1 MKNEIVIK
9 TSRHI
14 IFCKSANEEKIIP
27 YLQKIGIIEDV
38 QYRSRN
44 EDEDIKTRKIINE
57 CRKIK
62 VEKKK
67 K

>member
-27 YLQKIGIIEDV
+27 YLKDLKIIEDV
-38 QYRSRN
+38 EYLPIN
-44 EDEDIKTRKIINE
+44 EDDKTLKIINE
-57 CRKIK
+57 CKKIK